1 MFKRLYAIFFV
12 VFVSFSTV
20 NAEEA
25 RLLRFPNASKDKI
38 VFVYAGDLY
47 VVPKNGGVARRIT
60 TSEGIELFPRFS
72 PDGNFIAFSGEYDG
86 NRDVYIIP
94 TEGGE
99 PRRLT
104 YTMDLPNVPER
115 MGPDKIIMG
124 WTPNGSKILYRS
136 RSNWWH
142 SWSGKLF
149 YISKDGGLPEE
160 LPLPRAGFASLSP
173 DGSKIAYNR
182 VFREFRTW
190 KRYRGGQADD
200 IWIFDFKTKKI
211 ENITNNPAQDIIP
224 MWFKNKIYFLS
235 DRDHTMNIFC
245 YDLNS
250 KQTKKITNFNKYDVK
265 FPSVGSD
272 YIAFEN
278 GGYIYLLDPN
288 TDKYE
293 KITIEIAEDFPD
305 LRPRFKNVKEQI
317 HSFEISPDGS
327 RGLFSTRGEI
337 FTVPAEKG
345 LIRNITQTPIIH
357 DRSPVW
363 SPNGEWIAYISD
375 KSGETEVYISK
386 PDGSGEIQLT
396 NNAKSYRYFL
406 KWSPNSKKLLCTDKL
421 MELYIIDIETKKITP
436 IRKSKVWEITDFTWS
451 PDSRWVAFVDYLET
465 EFPVIY
471 IYSLETG
478 ETRQVTSEFFASY
491 APEFSSDGKYLFFAS
506 DRTFKASVGAF
517 EWNFQYRDMS
527 KIYGVTLQKDT
538 PSPFAFD
545 EEKPKVVEEPKS
557 DEEPKNKGKKS
568 KETKDLKD
576 KDKSKVNVV
585 IDFEGITE
593 RVFDFPVP
601 NGEYR
606 NLRSIGNKLYY
617 VRSTSS
623 QSPKFYVFDIET
635 KKETEVGDFHQYEIS
650 FDGKKIIFKK
660 DKDYYITD
668 LKDKIGTD
676 KGKLDL
682 QEMTVYVDPRAEWQ
696 QIFEESWRQ
705 MRDFF
710 YDPNMHG
717 VDWKAIKEKYAEL
730 LPFCRHRFDLTYIIG
745 EMIGELN
752 VGHAYVGGG
761 DMPKVDPVPIGLL
774 GADYEFDS
782 PSGFYKIKKIYKGRN
797 WEEKTRSPLTEPGVN
812 INEGDFLLEIDGVRL
827 SKETTPFKALLN
839 KSNKYVKIKVNSK
852 PTFDGAKEY
861 IVKTISSE
869 AGLRYLDWVEYN
881 RSFVEKKTNGRIGY
895 IHIPDMGLDNGLN
908 EFVKYFYPQ
917 VRKEGLI
924 IDDRFNGGGNVSPM
938 IIERLRRILVVAKN
952 ARNQEVVMTNPD
964 AVMTG
969 PMVCLVNE
977 LSASDG
983 DLFPYQFKT
992 LGIGKVI
999 GKRTWGG
1006 VIGIRGSLPF
1016 LDGGYLMRPE
1026 FANFGANGKWIL
1038 EGEGLTPDIEV
1049 DNDPFLEYQGID
1061 QQLDKAIEI
1070 ILEELKTNTKPQ
1082 IPKVPPYP
1090 NKR

>member
-1 MFKRLYAIFFV
+1 MFKKLVLITFF
-12 VFVSFSTV
+12 FFSLTYLV
-20 NAEEA
+20 ISEEA

-38 VFVYAGDLY
+38 TFVYAGDIY
-47 VVPKNGGVARRIT
+47 IVAKNGGLARRLT
-60 TSEGIELFPRFS
+60 TSEGLELFPRFS
-72 PDGNFIAFSGEYDG
+72 PDGKYIAFSGEYDG

-94 TEGGE
+94 SEGGE
-99 PRRLT
+99 PKRLT
-104 YTMDLPNVPER
+104 YSMDLANVPER

-124 WTPNGSKILYRS
+124 WTADSKKILYRS

-149 YISKDGGLPEE
+149 LVSVDGGLPEE

-173 DGSKIAYNR
+173 DGKKLAYNR

-200 IWIFDFKTKKI
+200 IWIYDFITKKL

-224 MWFKNKIYFLS
+224 MWFENKIYFLS

-245 YDLNS
+245 YDLNT
-250 KQTKKITNFNKYDVK
+250 KQTKKITNFDKFDVK
-265 FPSVGSD
+265 FPSVGTD

-278 GGYIYLLDPN
+278 GGYIYLLDPR

-293 KITIEIAEDFPD
+293 KITIEINDDFPEI
-305 LRPRFKNVKEQI
+305 RPKFKNVQEQI
-317 HSFEISPDGS
+317 NSFDISPDGS
-327 RGLFSTRGEI
+327 KALFAARGEI

-345 LIRNITQTPIIH
+345 LTKNITNTPNIH
-357 DRSPVW
+357 DRNPVW
-363 SPNGEWIAYISD
+363 SPDGKWIAYISD
-375 KSGETEVYISK
+375 KSGETEVYIVK
-386 PDGSGEIQLT
+386 PDGTGEVQLT
-396 NNAKSYRYFL
+396 NNANTYRYFL
-406 KWSPNSKKLLCTDKL
+406 KWSPDSKKLLCTDKN

-471 IYSLETG
+471 IYSIETG
-478 ETRQVTSEFFASY
+478 KTQQVTSEFFASY

-506 DRTFKASVGAF
+506 DRTFKATVGAF
-517 EWNFQYRDMS
+517 EWNFQYKDLS

-538 PSPFAFD
+538 PSPFAF
-545 EEKPKVVEEPKS
+545 EEETEQRKPETTQTEEPK
-557 DEEPKNKGKKS
+557 EKAKKGAKQS
-568 KETKDLKD
+568 KMADD
-576 KDKSKVNVV
+576 KTVYVS
-585 IDFEGITE
+585 IDFDGIQD
-593 RVFDFPVP
+593 RIFDFPVP
-601 NGEYR
+601 NGEYS
-606 NLRSIGNKLYY
+606 NLRSIGKKLYY

-623 QSPKFYVFDIET
+623 SSPKFYVFDLEK
-635 KKETEVGDFHQYEIS
+635 KKETEVGDFHNYEIS

-660 DKDYYITD
+660 DKSYYITD
-668 LKDKIGTD
+668 LSDKISLD

-682 QEMTVYVDPRAEWQ
+682 NDMVVLVDPRAEWK
-696 QIFEESWRQ
+696 QIFDESWRQ

-710 YDPNMHG
+710 YAPNMHG
-717 VDWKAIKEKYAEL
+717 VDWKAMKEKYAEL
-730 LPFCRHRFDLTYIIG
+730 LPYCRHRFDLTYIIG

-761 DMPKVDPVPIGLL
+761 DMPKVEPTPVGLL
-774 GADYEFDS
+774 GAEFELE
-782 PSGFYKIKKIYKGRN
+782 PQSGFYKIKKIFKGRN
-797 WEEKTRSPLTEPGVN
+797 WEEKTRSPLTEPGLN
-812 INEGDFLLEIDGVRL
+812 IKEGDYLIEIDGIVL
-827 SKETTPFKALLN
+827 NKDVTPYKALVN
-839 KSNKYVKIKVNSK
+839 KANKYVKIKVNSK
-852 PTFDGAKEY
+852 PTLEGAKEY
-861 IVKTISSE
+861 TVKTISSE

-881 RSFVEKKTNGRIGY
+881 RNYVEKKTNGRIGY
-895 IHIPDMGLDNGLN
+895 IHIPDMGIDNGLN

-938 IIERLRRILVVAKN
+938 IIERLRRILVVAKH
-952 ARNQEVVMTNPD
+952 ARNQEVVQTNPD

-1016 LDGGYLMRPE
+1016 LDGGYLMKPE

-1049 DNDPFLEYQGID
+1049 DNDPTLEYQGID
-1061 QQLDKAIEI
+1061 QQLDKAIEV

-1082 IPKVPPYP
+1082 IPQVPPYP
-1090 NKR
+1090 IKK